1 MPFSFL
7 DIETRKTRRIILLFL
22 TLLCFY
28 FIGAILIYSVIRLEF
43 PVDYIDGIPLEN
55 LYTLPIMF
63 KIFAA
68 AFLVALIHWA
78 YSTIN
83 MVPKIISVIGAKPL
97 DPEDKYHL
105 MLKNI
110 MDEVSTA
117 TGGMRIEPMV
127 IYSGYCNAFAL
138 ADFKG
143 QTVIGVTEGLLSKV
157 NRRQL
162 EAVIAHEASHL
173 VWGDCL
179 LATIS
184 CSVAGVYSGLLK
196 MITSGWRGEGGA
208 VYRRRSGGYA
218 GAAGLLLIALIAF
231 MKFLTL
237 FLNTWISR
245 ERELRADATA
255 VRLTRDPL
263 SLAESLYIISGG
275 WRGNQLPAEEL
286 APIFIMTPRSSRLE
300 ESSGFFANLF
310 TTHPPTKKRIDILLD
325 MGHADFETLKS
336 GIKEKPRIQDEVPIS
351 SSSNSKIWYTQN
363 KEKRLGPFNLIDLSK
378 LDWLTPFTLITT
390 ENNKL
395 AKPAHEYKEINAML
409 KKGLPFSIA
418 VQTCPACEQ
427 GLERI
432 YYEGVPIW
440 RCNNC
445 NGKLLKQSH
454 LQRVI
459 IRQEMECSQDIKNA
473 IKEIKAAAIQTKHKY
488 VKTSPSSFKCPGC
501 GQIMNRTFYMAIL
514 PYHLEINIC
523 HVCDLI
529 WCEQNELETIQCIIE
544 EKTGYV

>member
-7 DIETRKTRRIILLFL
+7 DIEARKTRRIIFLFL

-28 FIGAILIYSVIRLEF
+28 FAGAFLIYSVIRLEF
-43 PVDYIDGIPLEN
+43 PVEYVHGMPQEN
-55 LYTLPIMF
+55 LYTLPIML

-68 AFLVALIHWA
+68 ALLVALIHWI

-83 MVPKIISVIGAKPL
+83 MVSRIISVIGAKPL
-97 DPEDKYHL
+97 DLEDRYHFI
-105 MLKNI
+105 LKNI
-110 MDEVSTA
+110 VDEVSTA
-117 TGGMRIEPMV
+117 TGGMHIEPLV

-143 QTVIGVTEGLLSKV
+143 RTVIGVTEGLLSKM

-196 MITSGWRGEGGA
+196 MLTSGWRGGSGSVFRRRGGA
-208 VYRRRSGGYA
+208 VPA
-218 GAAGLLLIALIAF
+218 MLLLTGLIAF

-237 FLNTWISR
+237 LLNMWISR

-263 SLAESLYIISGG
+263 GLAESLYIISGG

-286 APIFIMTPRSSRLE
+286 APIFIMTPSSSRLT
-300 ESSGFFANLF
+300 ESQGFLANLF

-336 GIKEKPRIQDEVPIS
+336 GIKEKTRTQDEVLIS
-351 SSSNSKIWYTQN
+351 SSSNSSIWYAQN
-363 KEKRLGPFNLIDLSK
+363 KEKWLGPFNLIDLSK
-378 LDWLTPFTLITT
+378 LDWLTPFTLVTA

-395 AKPAHEYKEINAML
+395 AKPAYEYKEINAML
-409 KKGLPFSIA
+409 KKGLPFSLA
-418 VQTCPACEQ
+418 VQTCPACNHE
-427 GLERI
+427 LERI

-445 NGKLLKQSH
+445 NSKLLKQSH
-454 LQRVI
+454 LQRII
-459 IRQEMECSQDIKNA
+459 IRQEMECSENIKNA
-473 IKEIKAAAIQTKHKY
+473 VKEIKAAALQTKHKY

-501 GQIMNRTFYMAIL
+501 GEIMNRTFYMAIL

-529 WCEQNELETIQCIIE
+529 WCDQNELEIIQCIIE
-544 EKTGYV
+544 EKAGYN